1 MTFLTLLF
9 RTVVAALLIMTGVA
23 LSANAQ
29 APTNAPTA
37 SEFTTLETILQ
48 SEVDLTD
55 AERSAGRDAL
65 ESARRLVADVESEN
79 ARIAG
84 LVAEAGSAQET
95 LESLA
100 TREAMLAGESPA
112 PETNQS
118 PVDLANAL
126 GVLSAERTSIA
137 TSLQDLRSKQAA
149 LSVRPSTIAQQLVSA
164 RAELAAINA
173 EAGSKLGAADESS
186 PLVRANA
193 LEARAE
199 RFTKEQKVQNL
210 EAELSTISPRQP
222 LLAAQISLAQAQI
235 ESVDR
240 LIATMQERLASTR
253 LGRADA
259 AVQKAKA
266 DEASLTTPSPAL
278 AAIAAENIA
287 LAETLRELAIKA
299 PQVEQSTVQ
308 LRNQIAGLN
317 QSSDTVDRVIA
328 AGRVSDELA
337 DVLRKLRAGLPK
349 TTPLK
354 ELEAANADAQVNQQ
368 LNLILWQDRLRGLA
382 DTQNAAS
389 RLLGTSSSEELPA
402 AIALVRNRSSL
413 LNQLIDA
420 ANAQTD
426 RLADQDIAVT
436 EALATT
442 QTLATQLDR
451 RLLWLPSGRTLTGN
465 IWGNLVF
472 GFERLA
478 RPDAWAQAGKDFLA
492 GARVAPALSTLFLLL
507 PFLIFGL
514 RGMLLQSMTRLADR
528 VGNVGMDTYW
538 TTPLALAETFLLA
551 LPLPLLIGI
560 IGGIIAASPN
570 TAIFSS
576 SLATGL
582 ATVSSILLVLMMFR
596 SMCRP
601 SGLFTGHFHWS
612 EIATRKLSRALFW
625 FAWVQSIATFL
636 FAVALSSGLVEMR
649 YGLAVIAFIVAS
661 LGISAFNFV
670 FFRPKQGI
678 FASVTD
684 GTAARPLLS
693 LAFPLLVLAP
703 LVIGLLPVFGFF
715 DTATELQSRLF
726 QSGIVMIVAAVIFG
740 LLMRLYYV
748 AHRRFALRHI
758 RAQRTEAAMAR
769 SAAEEAQAGGE
780 AVPASKP
787 GEDIDPDRISDQ
799 TRSVLSGLA
808 GVSLFIGFWMIWSPL
823 LPALGIADDI
833 VLWQRSRL
841 VDGIPVES
849 GVTLWNLILSIVF
862 LVGGFVAARNIR
874 GILEVGIFERMR
886 LDAGER
892 YAAVTILAY
901 MLVAV
906 GLVLS
911 FAQLGIDWSKMQWIV
926 AALGVG
932 LGFGLQEIVA
942 NFISGLIILFE
953 RPVRVG
959 DTVTIGTLSGT
970 VSTIKI
976 RATTITDFDN
986 RDVLLPNKSLITE
999 NVTNWTLNDSI
1010 TRLILSI
1017 GVAYGSNITQVRSL
1031 LIEVVEAH
1039 PDVLKIPPPT
1049 VFFMKHG
1056 DSSLDFELRI
1066 FVGNP
1071 AKRLPVTHEINE
1083 GINTILTQ
1091 NSIDIP
1097 FPQRTIHMAPQS
1109 SQDT

>member
-1 MTFLTLLF
+1 MPFSTLLLRSF
-9 RTVVAALLIMTGVA
+9 VAALFVMTCVA
-23 LSANAQ
+23 LSAIAQ
-29 APTNAPTA
+29 TPKNAPTA
-37 SEFTTLETILQ
+37 SEFTTIETVLQ
-48 SEVDLTD
+48 SDANLTD
-55 AERSAGRDAL
+55 AERSASQDAL
-65 ESARRLVADVESEN
+65 DRARRLVAETESDT

-84 LVAEAGSAQET
+84 LVTEAGSAKET
-95 LESLA
+95 LETLA
-100 TREAMLAGESPA
+100 TNEATLEAAPPA
-112 PETNQS
+112 PEIDQS
-118 PVDLANAL
+118 SVDLANAL
-126 GVLSAERTSIA
+126 SVLLAERTSLA
-137 TSLQDLRSKQAA
+137 AALQELQSKQAA
-149 LSVRPSTIAQQLVSA
+149 LSMRPSTIAQQLVSA
-164 RAELAAINA
+164 RADLAAFNA
-173 EAGSKLGAADESS
+173 EVGSNPVVADGPSS
-186 PLVRANA
+186 LARANA

-199 RFTKEQKVQNL
+199 RFVKEQQVQNL
-210 EAELSTISPRQP
+210 EAELTTISPRQP
-222 LLAAQISLAQAQI
+222 LLAAQISLVQVQI
-235 ESVDR
+235 EGVDR
-240 LIATMQERLASTR
+240 QIATMQERLASTR

-259 AVQKAKA
+259 AVRKAKA
-266 DEASLTTPSPAL
+266 DAASLTTPSPAL
-278 AAIAAENIA
+278 TAIAAENIA

-299 PQVEQSTVQ
+299 PQIEQSTVQ
-308 LRNQIAGLN
+308 LRNQITGLN

-349 TTPLK
+349 TAPLK
-354 ELEAANADAQVNQQ
+354 ELEAANGDAQVNQQ
-368 LNLILWQDRLRGLA
+368 LNLILWQDRLRGLSDA
-382 DTQNAAS
+382 QIAAS
-389 RLLGTSSSEELPA
+389 RLLGASSSEELPA
-402 AIALVRNRSSL
+402 AVVLVRNRSSL

-426 RLADQDIAVT
+426 RLADQDVAVT

-472 GFERLA
+472 GLEWLA
-478 RPDAWAQAGKDFLA
+478 RPAAWAQAGKDFLA
-492 GARVAPALSTLFLLL
+492 GGRVAPALSTLFLLL

-514 RGMLLQSMTRLADR
+514 RGMLLQSMARLAER
-528 VGNVGMDTYW
+528 VGKVGRDTYW

-551 LPLPLLIGI
+551 LPLPLLIGV
-560 IGGIIAASPN
+560 IGGILAASPN
-570 TAIFSS
+570 TADFSN

-582 ATVSSILLVLMMFR
+582 AAVSSILLVLMMFR

-601 SGLFTGHFHWS
+601 NGLFTGHFHWS
-612 EIATRKLSRALFW
+612 EIATGKLSQALFW
-625 FAWVQSIATFL
+625 FAWAQSIATFL
-636 FAVALSSGLVEMR
+636 FAIALSSGLVEMR
-649 YGLAVIAFIVAS
+649 YGLAVVAFIGAS
-661 LGISAFNFV
+661 LGISAFNFF

-684 GTAARPLLS
+684 GTAARPLLT

-726 QSGIVMIVAAVIFG
+726 QSGIAMILAAVIFG
-740 LLMRLYYV
+740 VLMRLYYV

-758 RAQRTEAAMAR
+758 RAQRAEAELAR
-769 SAAEEAQAGGE
+769 TVSEDALASGE
-780 AVPASKP
+780 AVPVAKP

-799 TRSVLSGLA
+799 TRSILSGLA
-808 GVSLFIGFWMIWSPL
+808 AVSLLIGFWMIWSPL

-841 VDGIPVES
+841 VDGIPMAS
-849 GVTLWNLILSIVF
+849 SVTLWNLILSIVF

-874 GILEVGIFERMR
+874 GILEVGVFERMS

-892 YAAVTILAY
+892 YAAVTILGY
-901 MLVAV
+901 MIVAV
-906 GLVLS
+906 GLVTG

-970 VSTIKI
+970 VSNIKI

-1010 TRLILSI
+1010 TRLILSV
-1017 GVAYGSNITQVRSL
+1017 GVAYGSNINQVRSL
-1031 LIEVVEAH
+1031 LIEVLEAH
-1039 PDVLKIPPPT
+1039 PDVMQTPPPT
-1049 VFFMKHG
+1049 VFFMQHG
-1056 DSSLDFELRI
+1056 DSSLDFEVRI
-1066 FVGNP
+1066 FVSNP
-1071 AKRLPVTHEINE
+1071 SKRLPVTHDINE
-1083 GINTILTQ
+1083 AINTILTR
-1091 NSIDIP
+1091 NGIDIP
-1097 FPQRTIHMAPQS
+1097 FPQRTIHMVPPTR
-1109 SQDT
+1109 QDT